1 MRHRAI
7 RSPVLP
13 LTRSS
18 VDPFFRWIHNRP
30 RVSTQLDVLKLVTA
44 RLDLAG
50 ITYMITGSIAAG
62 LYGQPRMTRDIDVV
76 ALLYPGH
83 AERLVESLAPDFS
96 CDLETIREAIAA
108 RRIFNIV
115 HEATTHKVDIIV
127 REDRDYEVE
136 KFARRRRA
144 DVGGQA
150 IWVISPEDLVL
161 SKLVWAKDSRS
172 ELQLRDVRSIIALQ
186 THLDWPYI
194 DRWALRLT
202 VSALLS
208 EVRP

>member
-1 MRHRAI
+1 MRHRAT
-7 RSPVLP
+7 RSPVDP
-13 LTRSS
+13 L
-18 VDPFFRWIHNRP
+18 VRWIHNRP
-30 RVSTQLDVLKLVTA
+30 RVSAQLDVLKLVAA
-44 RLDLAG
+44 RLDRAR
-50 ITYMITGSIAAG
+50 IAYMITGSIAAG

-76 ALLYPGH
+76 AVLYPAH
-83 AERLVESLAPDFS
+83 ATSLVENLAPDFS
-96 CDLETIREAIAA
+96 CDLETIRAAIAA
-108 RRIFNIV
+108 RRIFNVV

-136 KFARRRRA
+136 KFDRRLRA
-144 DVGGQA
+144 DIGGQA

-172 ELQLRDVRSIIALQ
+172 ELQMRDVRSIIALQ
-186 THLDWPYI
+186 PHLDWPYI

-202 VSALLS
+202 VSAMLA